1 MAINFPSTNLTPGTI
16 HTDAGVSWKWD
27 GTTWQASAP
36 GSNNAGG
43 QSEFIGLTDTPNNFT
58 GAADKWLKV
67 NVGAT
72 ALEFTNSPTDVVYGA
87 IANFP
92 SAATHKSELAYS
104 DADTALYYSDGTS
117 WTTNRLVTT
126 SSTTTSDFSTLLGNF
141 EKTYVLSIND
151 HSAGT
156 AQQNATRKVIRL
168 SDSDGTNNDFVL
180 AVTGNTISIDKT
192 NNIWGVDEVTI
203 KGQEYQV
210 TVQDDTPSTDAK
222 IRLSGIDH
230 PTTQDITIQGKNG
243 IIVTREDGQT
253 LGIAAPSSTVTQYTD
268 DMAKDAVWNAI
279 NAGTHQ
285 NVTPTYD
292 STNRYLSFASS
303 GGGGGGSSVEV
314 PVFDQSE
321 STSGGT
327 YTTAATYGGGHI
339 VNYANTGAN
348 RHVDVKFEKLD
359 NDKIYEFVLSYGSNG
374 TDPYYG
380 WYFADKQTTRSDNN
394 GPTNAASSKRISDKI
409 NGANTSTDH
418 WKSYSRVN
426 ATDRYIEGDSTG
438 YGTTWNWPANGMEW
452 DPMQTGP
459 YGNPQA
465 EIGGWHFVIDMPRNK
480 IWVKEYNESWQNG
493 DTGVF
498 KVGSTT
504 QGDPTDPLTAPS
516 IFLRRAGTGDY
527 YFNIGMFIPSD
538 GIGSCAV
545 YAINEEHS
553 AFRQGTIG
561 GGGGG
566 GASVLYDLTVT
577 SSTSSHALVNLVP
590 STGTT
595 DTIEVVGVGGT
606 TVSKDAS
613 ASQIKVESLAY
624 EVGTPAAAS
633 GSGSLGLVGKTFTYT
648 PPDLQNYLTSVPVA
662 TASTVGTVKPGTGC
676 SVTVDGTLNI
686 ASGGYTLP
694 AATTTELGGVKVDGT
709 SITIDANDVISSSG
723 GSTVPSITDLPGTTA
738 SVAPDTAIDLNI
750 TGYKGYVLYKVTASH
765 ESWVRIYVDD
775 ATRQND
781 STRSQGE
788 DPAPGSGCIAEVIT
802 TGSNQS
808 ILITPG
814 VMGFNNDSPAPQ
826 EIIYAS
832 VTNRSNSAV
841 AITVTLTALKIGE

>member
-141 EKTYVLSIND
+141 EKTYVLSISD

-156 AQQNATRKVIRL
+156 AQQNAKRKVIRL

-268 DMAKDAVWNAI
+268 DMAKDAVWAAI

-285 NVTPTYD
+285 NVTPSYD

-303 GGGGGGSSVEV
+303 GGGSSSSMEHDMWLLTTKPDNDTTMSYSNAIIGDGSSRNGDFGRPPTSFYNKNGTGMSESNGIFTFPSDGQWEVNASVIVAQRDNTGGGVMSTVLMEHSTNAGASWITVVERIDETITNQASDWKDWNLSFIFNVDDYANERVRFSVTSNSVTTIDDNNAGNSFSQFFFKKLEGGGS
-314 PVFDQSE
+314 
-321 STSGGT
+321 
-327 YTTAATYGGGHI
+327 
-339 VNYANTGAN
+339 
-348 RHVDVKFEKLD
+348 
-359 NDKIYEFVLSYGSNG
+359 
-374 TDPYYG
+374 
-380 WYFADKQTTRSDNN
+380 
-394 GPTNAASSKRISDKI
+394 
-409 NGANTSTDH
+409 
-418 WKSYSRVN
+418 
-426 ATDRYIEGDSTG
+426 
-438 YGTTWNWPANGMEW
+438 
-452 DPMQTGP
+452 
-459 YGNPQA
+459 
-465 EIGGWHFVIDMPRNK
+465 
-480 IWVKEYNESWQNG
+480 
-493 DTGVF
+493 
-498 KVGSTT
+498 
-504 QGDPTDPLTAPS
+504 
-516 IFLRRAGTGDY
+516 
-527 YFNIGMFIPSD
+527 
-538 GIGSCAV
+538 
-545 YAINEEHS
+545 
-553 AFRQGTIG
+553 G
-561 GGGGG
+561 GGGT
-566 GASVLYDLTVT
+566 SVLYDLTVT

-686 ASGGYTLP
+686 AAGGYSLP

-832 VTNRSNSAV
+832 VTNRSNSAA

>member
-1 MAINFPSTNLTPGTI
+1 MAINFPSTNLTQGTI

-92 SAATHKSELAYS
+92 AAATHKSELAYS

-268 DMAKDAVWNAI
+268 DMAKDAVWAAI

-303 GGGGGGSSVEV
+303 GGGSSSPMEHDLWVLTTAPNNDNTMTYSNAIIGDGASRNGDFGRPPTSFYNKNGTGMSESTGIFTFPSDGQWEILSSVKVYSWNHVGTSHQYVDHTVTIDYSTDGGSTWTAVATNKTTEIFAAPIRAANNNHYIANVTDYANTRVRFKVSSFVSSTIDAAAENTQFWFKKLEGGGS
-314 PVFDQSE
+314 
-321 STSGGT
+321 
-327 YTTAATYGGGHI
+327 
-339 VNYANTGAN
+339 
-348 RHVDVKFEKLD
+348 
-359 NDKIYEFVLSYGSNG
+359 
-374 TDPYYG
+374 
-380 WYFADKQTTRSDNN
+380 
-394 GPTNAASSKRISDKI
+394 
-409 NGANTSTDH
+409 
-418 WKSYSRVN
+418 
-426 ATDRYIEGDSTG
+426 
-438 YGTTWNWPANGMEW
+438 
-452 DPMQTGP
+452 
-459 YGNPQA
+459 
-465 EIGGWHFVIDMPRNK
+465 
-480 IWVKEYNESWQNG
+480 
-493 DTGVF
+493 
-498 KVGSTT
+498 
-504 QGDPTDPLTAPS
+504 
-516 IFLRRAGTGDY
+516 
-527 YFNIGMFIPSD
+527 
-538 GIGSCAV
+538 
-545 YAINEEHS
+545 
-553 AFRQGTIG
+553 G
-561 GGGGG
+561 GGGT
-566 GASVLYDLTVT
+566 SVLYDLTVT

-633 GSGSLGLVGKTFTYT
+633 GSGSLGLIGKTFTYT

>member
-268 DMAKDAVWNAI
+268 DMAKDAVWAAI
-279 NAGTHQ
+279 NGGTHQ

-292 STNRYLSFASS
+292 STNRYISFASS
-303 GGGGGGSSVEV
+303 GGGGGG
-314 PVFDQSE
+314 
-321 STSGGT
+321 GT
-327 YTTAATYGGGHI
+327 
-339 VNYANTGAN
+339 
-348 RHVDVKFEKLD
+348 
-359 NDKIYEFVLSYGSNG
+359 
-374 TDPYYG
+374 
-380 WYFADKQTTRSDNN
+380 
-394 GPTNAASSKRISDKI
+394 
-409 NGANTSTDH
+409 
-418 WKSYSRVN
+418 
-426 ATDRYIEGDSTG
+426 
-438 YGTTWNWPANGMEW
+438 
-452 DPMQTGP
+452 
-459 YGNPQA
+459 
-465 EIGGWHFVIDMPRNK
+465 
-480 IWVKEYNESWQNG
+480 
-493 DTGVF
+493 
-498 KVGSTT
+498 
-504 QGDPTDPLTAPS
+504 
-516 IFLRRAGTGDY
+516 
-527 YFNIGMFIPSD
+527 
-538 GIGSCAV
+538 
-545 YAINEEHS
+545 
-553 AFRQGTIG
+553 
-561 GGGGG
+561 
-566 GASVLYDLTVT
+566 SVLYDLTVT